1 MIGVGKRMSRLELQE
16 DDIEKV
22 VLKYSN
28 MIFKICLVLLCN
40 EHDAKDAVQDTFYK
54 YIRNLS
60 YRLGF
65 IFYG

>member
-1 MIGVGKRMSRLELQE
+1 MKFKIIIDQIIFLCVLIVKGVDKRMNPLELQG

-40 EHDAKDAVQDTFYK
+40 EHDAKDAVQDT
-54 YIRNLS
+54 
-60 YRLGF
+60 
-65 IFYG
+65 